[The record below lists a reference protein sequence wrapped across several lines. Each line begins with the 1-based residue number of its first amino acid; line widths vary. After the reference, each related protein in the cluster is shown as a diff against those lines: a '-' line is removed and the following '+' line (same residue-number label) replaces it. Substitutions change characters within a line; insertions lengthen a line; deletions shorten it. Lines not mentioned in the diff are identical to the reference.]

1 MIEMWNALNAMSEDQ
16 SLLTIGLFDNLWLW
30 GAIATSTLLHC
41 MILYIPFLQKIF
53 STTSLNLSDWVLV
66 MIFSVPV
73 IFIEEGLKY
82 YSREM
87 NRKATALRKKTN

>member
-41 MILYIPFLQKIF
+41 FILYIPFLQKIF
-53 STTSLNLSDWVLV
+53 STTSLNLNDWILVL
-66 MIFSVPV
+66 IFSIPV
-73 IFIEEGLKY
+73 VFIEEGLKY
-82 YSREM
+82 YSRETSKKVSGLEK
-87 NRKATALRKKTN
+87 KAN